1 MSKEKNSYLGTG
13 FTEELWCLFGLLG
26 KQSFNEINW
35 TETLLPLENP
45 MTRENS
51 WVFRKLTQQSFNL
64 SHKYVSG
71 RKTKALQLE
80 KQSDRDRCQF
90 QSNFKTVKKKV
101 LRKMHKEIIKASPAG
116 NFSNFLFYI
125 AILFLNKHMTHES
138 CRSWQSGQYLTHK
151 SRWCLIQKTSQNPRS
166 LP

>member
-1 MSKEKNSYLGTG
+1 MNCYLGTG
-13 FTEELWCLFGLLG
+13 FEESGWTFGKIIFQWHQLDWSSASSW
-26 KQSFNEINW
+26 KSHDK
-35 TETLLPLENP
+35 
-45 MTRENS
+45 NS

-80 KQSDRDRCQF
+80 QQSDRDRCQF
-90 QSNFKTVKKKV
+90 QSHFKAVKKKGV
-101 LRKMHKEIIKASPAG
+101 AENAQTNHQSKAAG

-125 AILFLNKHMTHES
+125 SILFLNKHMTHES
-138 CRSWQSGQYLTHK
+138 WRSWQCGQYLTHK
-151 SRWCLIQKTSQNPRS
+151 SRWCLIPEISQNPRS